1 MTGRLVVAINQAK
14 QVHKTVQVSECPG
27 LCCKAAAA
35 PVEVVNT
42 MAAAP
47 RNPLNIQVH
56 LLDDLTFV

>member
-1 MTGRLVVAINQAK
+1 MIQLYDRPIGVAINQAK

-27 LCCKAAAA
+27 LCCKAAPA

-47 RNPLNIQVH
+47 RQSP
-56 LLDDLTFV
+56 

>member
-1 MTGRLVVAINQAK
+1 MTGRLVVAINQVK

-27 LCCKAAAA
+27 LCCKAAPA

-42 MAAAP
+42 TAAALA
-47 RNPLNIQVH
+47 NPLNIQFY

>member
-1 MTGRLVVAINQAK
+1 MTGRLLVAINQAK
-14 QVHKTVQVSECPG
+14 QVHKTVQVSKCPR
-27 LCCKAAAA
+27 LCCKAAPA

-47 RNPLNIQVH
+47 RSPSYTLC